1 MQNER
6 IALPSPPAQI
16 ERVPVRDGV
25 LVADGYGI
33 KVIVRNGQ
41 LVVADG
47 IGRDRRESR
56 FSRATCGI
64 KRVVVL
70 GGTGYITLEAVRWL
84 ADIGACLVQVDRDG
98 RLLGV
103 SASSG
108 RDDARLRRAQALAGT
123 NAVGSDI
130 ARCLLKWKVEGQL
143 RNLDRLNASDD
154 VRAAISLALA
164 ALVSGTNAVELMATE
179 SAAAVAYW
187 EAWSEVPVGF
197 ARTDQARVPDHWR
210 TFGRRAS
217 PLTGNPRL
225 AANPA
230 NAMLNY
236 LYAILE
242 AECRIAC
249 LTVGLDP
256 GLGVLHADQR
266 NRDSMALDI
275 MEAIRP
281 EVDRRVLDLLE
292 SHFFRMKDFHE
303 TRQGSCRVLVPLT
316 HHLSGS
322 APALRA
328 SVGPIAEAVARMVV
342 EEQGARTTVPT
353 PITQQKRSAGRDA
366 VRKRAARPVAAR
378 RPSLPN
384 GCRSCGVVLA
394 PGRLMCDECL
404 PAVKKQALGE
414 ASTRANDRL
423 AQLRAEGKDPAH
435 GGEVA
440 RKRGATN
447 AKHVAEARAFD
458 RSADTRPDPE
468 TFRRDV
474 LPGLQPVPVRKMAA
488 ATGLTR
494 GYCSMI
500 RRGLA
505 VPHARH
511 WAALRALVL
520 TARVES

>member
-1 MQNER
+1 MQKER
-6 IALPSPPAQI
+6 IAPPSPPAQI

-33 KVIVRNGQ
+33 KVTVRNGR
-41 LVVADG
+41 LVVSDG

-70 GGTGYITLEAVRWL
+70 GGTGYVTLEAVRWL

-103 SASSG
+103 AATSG

-123 NAVGSDI
+123 NAVGSGI
-130 ARCLLKWKVEGQL
+130 ARYLLRWKVEGQL
-143 RNLDRLNASDD
+143 RNLDRLNATDD
-154 VRAAISLALA
+154 VRAAIASSLVALGG
-164 ALVSGTNAVELMATE
+164 GTNPVELMVVE
-179 SAAAVAYW
+179 SAAAIAYW

-197 ARTDQARVPDHWR
+197 VRTDQARVPDHWR
-210 TFGRRAS
+210 SFGRRAS

-230 NAMLNY
+230 NAVLNY

-249 LTVGLDP
+249 LAVGLDP

-275 MEAIRP
+275 MEAVRP
-281 EVDRRVLDLLE
+281 EVDRRVLDLVE
-292 SHFFRMKDFHE
+292 GHAFRKKDFHE
-303 TRQGSCRVLVPLT
+303 TRQGACRVLAPLT
-316 HHLSGS
+316 HHLSEM
-322 APALRA
+322 APVLRA

-353 PITQQKRSAGRDA
+353 PITQRKRSAGRDA
-366 VRKRAARPVAAR
+366 VRKGAARPAAV
-378 RPSLPN
+378 RPASLPN
-384 GCRSCGVVLA
+384 GCQSCGVVLA
-394 PGRLMCDECL
+394 PGRILCDECL
-404 PAVKKQALGE
+404 PEVKNEALAE

-423 AQLRAEGKDPAH
+423 AQLRAAGRDPAH
-435 GGEVA
+435 GGEVG

-447 AKHVAEARAFD
+447 ARHVAEARAFD
-458 RSADTRPDPE
+458 RTADEPADPE
-468 TFRRDV
+468 IFRREV
-474 LPGLQPVPVRKMAA
+474 LPSLQTVPVRKLAA

-511 WAALRALVL
+511 WGVLRSI
-520 TARVES
+520 VETISSS